1 MLVNGGSMSD
11 RTPHHGFIPPYILSR
26 IINNGSERQRE
37 RALGTLTHVRSLL
50 HNPGPPN
57 RQPMASVLPERGQA
71 GEPRRSI
78 HDAQQRMLLPGVLAR
93 IEGQPPVADAAV
105 DEAYDA
111 LGTTHEFFWQVF
123 GRDSID
129 NHGFPLIG
137 TVHYG
142 VGYENAFWNG
152 AQMVFGDGDGEI
164 FNRFTLSL
172 DVVAH
177 ELAHGITESEAGL
190 VYFNQSGALNESV
203 SDVFGVLVKQFSLKQ
218 TADQADW
225 LIGAELLTDKV
236 QGSAMRSMANPGT
249 AYDDPLLGKDPQPG
263 HMRDF
268 IETRDDNGG
277 VHLNSGIPNRA
288 FYLAAT
294 AIGGHAW
301 EKAGRVW
308 YDTLCDRRL
317 PNDADFAAFARLT
330 VDNTMA
336 RFGQDSGEVRAVGQ
350 AWRDVGVMLETS

>member
-1 MLVNGGSMSD
+1 MHD
-11 RTPHHGFIPPYILSR
+11 PITRHGFIPPYILSR
-26 IINNGSERQRE
+26 IISHGSEPQRE
-37 RALGTLTHVRSLL
+37 RALGTLSHVRSLMP
-50 HNPGPPN
+50 NPGLPT
-57 RQPMASVLPERGQA
+57 RQPAATALPERGQP
-71 GEPRRSI
+71 GQPRRSI
-78 HDAQQRMLLPGVLAR
+78 HDAGQQMLLPGALVR

-105 DEAYDA
+105 DEAYAA
-111 LGTTHEFFWQVF
+111 LGTTHEFFWKVF
-123 GRDSID
+123 ARDSID
-129 NHGFPLIG
+129 RHGFPLVG

-172 DVVAH
+172 EVVAH
-177 ELAHGITESEAGL
+177 ELAHGVTESEAGL
-190 VYFNQSGALNESV
+190 VYFNQSGALNESM
-203 SDVFGVLVKQFSLKQ
+203 SDVFGVLVRQYSLGH

-236 QGSAMRSMANPGT
+236 QGAALRSMANPGS

-288 FYLAAT
+288 FYLAAQ
-294 AIGGHAW
+294 ALGGYAW
-301 EKAGRVW
+301 EKAGRIW

-317 PNDADFAAFARLT
+317 SNDADFSRFAQLTLDNAAK
-330 VDNTMA
+330 
-336 RFGQDSGEVRAVGQ
+336 RFGAGDEVRAAQQ
-350 AWRDVGVMLETS
+350 AWVDVGVPMN

>member
-1 MLVNGGSMSD
+1 MFARNS
-11 RTPHHGFIPPYILSR
+11 HHGFIPPYILKR
-26 IINNGSERQRE
+26 IIDNGSQHQRD
-37 RALGTLTHVRSLL
+37 RALGTLAHVRNLL
-50 HNPGPPN
+50 PNPGPPN
-57 RQPMASVLPERGQA
+57 RQPMASVLPERGRP
-71 GEPRRSI
+71 GEPRRSV
-78 HDAQQRMLLPGVLAR
+78 HDAQQQMVLPGVLAR

-142 VGYENAFWNG
+142 VDYENAFWNG

-164 FNRFTLSL
+164 LNRFTLSL

-177 ELAHGITESEAGL
+177 ELAHGVTESEAGL

-203 SDVFGVLVKQFSLKQ
+203 SDVFGVLVRQFSLKQ

-225 LIGAELLTDKV
+225 LIGAELLTDNV
-236 QGSAMRSMANPGT
+236 QGDALRSMANPGS

-268 IETRDDNGG
+268 IDTRDDNGG

-294 AIGGHAW
+294 ALGGYAW
-301 EKAGRVW
+301 EKAGRIW

-317 PNDADFAAFARLT
+317 ANDADFSAFARLA
-330 VDNTMA
+330 VDNAIA
-336 RFGQDSGEVRAVGQ
+336 RFGAGSDEERAVAQ
-350 AWRDVGVMLETS
+350 AWADVGVNP

>member
-1 MLVNGGSMSD
+1 MSV
-11 RTPHHGFIPPYILSR
+11 RTPHLGFIPPYILSR
-26 IINNGSERQRE
+26 IIDNGSERQRE
-37 RALGTLTHVRSLL
+37 RALGTLSHVRNLL

-57 RQPMASVLPERGQA
+57 RQPIASVLPERGRP

-78 HDAQQRMLLPGVLAR
+78 HDAQQQMLLPGVLAR

-111 LGTTHEFFWQVF
+111 LGRTHAFFWQVF

-203 SDVFGVLVKQFSLKQ
+203 SDVFGVLVRQFSLRQ

-268 IETRDDNGG
+268 IDTRDDNGG

-294 AIGGHAW
+294 AMGGYAW
-301 EKAGRVW
+301 ERAGHIW

-317 PNDADFAAFARLT
+317 ANDSDFAAFARLT
-330 VDNTMA
+330 VVNAAT
-336 RFGQDSGEVRAVGQ
+336 RFGQGSGEALAVEQ
-350 AWRDVGVMLETS
+350 AWADVGVTLEAL